1 MPGQAHVHEPR
12 GSAPRERD
20 HRGGDHPVPSRTRQL
35 SPPSPR
41 VLQRQAAGGQGV
53 ALAEGAFLLRERP
66 RGRQGPRGDPVPPRA
81 LLRLWACARKRP
93 SLAFEA
99 LVFAYGASLRIV
111 SWVVQGSAGVLGDA
125 ADRRIEF
132 PLVYYLAIFRY
143 LLLGYWA
150 LRGCCSWVYLVLES

>member
-1 MPGQAHVHEPR
+1 MRAGGREAGRARGGIRSPR
-12 GSAPRERD
+12 GP
-20 HRGGDHPVPSRTRQL
+20 
-35 SPPSPR
+35 
-41 VLQRQAAGGQGV
+41 
-53 ALAEGAFLLRERP
+53 F
-66 RGRQGPRGDPVPPRA
+66 
-81 LLRLWACARKRP
+81 LRLWVCARKRP

-111 SWVVQGSAGVLGDA
+111 SWVVQGSAGVVGDA